1 MPRIFKALTLVV
13 VVPFVMAAC
22 ERQQEADDT
31 ATTQETTPPAVSTT
45 PMPITS
51 QFTPVSE
58 SGVTGDLEVT
68 AKGEMTD
75 VKVTLRGAPNG
86 ATLPGHIHQGTCE
99 APGEIVLPLNP
110 ITTDAGGT
118 GTATTTVSLPV
129 ANVANGSQVVAYHE
143 PGVETNPKTVTC
155 APIPAHT
162 M

>member
-1 MPRIFKALTLVV
+1 MPRVFKALTLLV
-13 VVPFVMAAC
+13 VVPFVLAAC

-31 ATTQETTPPAVSTT
+31 ATTQETTPPVQTA
-45 PMPITS
+45 PMTVTS

-68 AKGEMTD
+68 AKGELTD

-86 ATLPGHIHQGTCE
+86 ASLPGHIHQGTCE

-110 ITTDAGGT
+110 ITTDAAGAGM
-118 GTATTTVSLPV
+118 ATTTVALPI